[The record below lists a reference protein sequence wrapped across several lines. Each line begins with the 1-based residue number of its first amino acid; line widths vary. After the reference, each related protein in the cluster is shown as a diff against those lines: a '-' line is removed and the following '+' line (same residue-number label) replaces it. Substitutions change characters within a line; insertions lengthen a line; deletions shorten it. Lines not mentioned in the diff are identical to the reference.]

1 MYLKK
6 FGKTTKYLDK
16 EPHENGGNRKP
27 GSRERI
33 ESSALRQSESTNVP
47 CMWNK
52 NKLRRS

>member
-6 FGKTTKYLDK
+6 TGKTTKYLYK
-16 EPHENGGNRKP
+16 ESHENGGTRKP

-33 ESSALRQSESTNVP
+33 ESSTLRQNESPNVP
-47 CMWNK
+47 CIWNK